1 MGKIPM
7 TSHIAFSNGST
18 GEFLGGEMAQLT
30 VRGVDD
36 RIVAALKLRAAKH
49 RRSAEAEHR
58 AILEGA
64 LGENASDFWKDAEK
78 MRAELAGR
86 QHSDSADILRVE
98 RDNRHRGS

>member
-1 MGKIPM
+1 MHNWMIPLEAQL
-7 TSHIAFSNGST
+7 S
-18 GEFLGGEMAQLT
+18 QLT

-58 AILEGA
+58 AILETV
-64 LGENASDFWKDAEK
+64 LGENAGDFWKDAEK

-86 QHSDSADILRVE
+86 QHSDSADILRAE